1 MAVLADSQYPS
12 QNIDALTYPSCD
24 DHTAAAAAATAASPE
39 GASASSVSVS
49 ASASATT
56 AGRAQRLWL
65 LARGGAA
72 SARELQRMGLLKESK
87 EEGRKEQQETEKNH
101 PVESRAASASSSSD
115 AVLAYDP
122 CVDNYALDYLN
133 RADVQAALH
142 VNASSSKKA
151 TTTTTTTT
159 TTVRWSECSFSLD
172 YSGRDGMVPMMP
184 IYEALV
190 ADPTPLKLE
199 VYSGDDDSNCPTLGS
214 MEWLYGLG
222 LQEEASWAPW
232 YARLLLP
239 PLKSVP

>member
-24 DHTAAAAAATAASPE
+24 DHTAAAAATAASPE

-115 AVLAYDP
+115 AHA
-122 CVDNYALDYLN
+122 
-133 RADVQAALH
+133 
-142 VNASSSKKA
+142 
-151 TTTTTTTT
+151 
-159 TTVRWSECSFSLD
+159 
-172 YSGRDGMVPMMP
+172 
-184 IYEALV
+184 
-190 ADPTPLKLE
+190 
-199 VYSGDDDSNCPTLGS
+199 
-214 MEWLYGLG
+214 
-222 LQEEASWAPW
+222 
-232 YARLLLP
+232 
-239 PLKSVP
+239 